1 MSSSTP
7 GSPTPPKFAPPM
19 DAPPSAI
26 ALRYD
31 PASGDAS
38 PRVVAVGKGAA
49 AEAILRL
56 AAQHDIPLR
65 QDAALTEALSH
76 VELGASIPPELFRA
90 VAEVLAWVYKLG
102 GKP

>member
-1 MSSSTP
+1 MPTP
-7 GSPTPPKFAPPM
+7 PPNSPTPPGGP
-19 DAPPSAI
+19 PPSAI

-90 VAEVLAWVYKLG
+90 VAEVLTWVYKLG